1 VWLKM
6 PTAETGPQ
14 SCWPAIARDA
24 IEHAVRYGETAA
36 DCAAP
41 AQHEPEFGGVFVTL
55 HKLGRLRGCMGLL
68 EPQESLTAAVRRA
81 AVCAALQDPR
91 FHPVTLAELP
101 AVEIEVSVM
110 SRPQPL
116 RDLQQL
122 ELGRHGIIVGRGRN
136 RGLFLPQVA
145 TEYGFSR
152 EEFLSRCCSEKAGL
166 PADAWRDPRTEVLIF
181 TTDVFTEVI

>member
-1 VWLKM
+1 M
-6 PTAETGPQ
+6 PIPERTAVLLA
-14 SCWPAIARDA
+14 CDYART

-116 RDLQQL
+116 RPAAARTRQ
-122 ELGRHGIIVGRGRN
+122 HGIIVSRGR

-152 EEFLSRCCSEKAGL
+152 NSFRGCCSNRLAGGCL
-166 PADAWRDPRTEVLIF
+166 ATAYQCSSS
-181 TTDVFTEVI
+181 TDVFAELSFVRHSPRSGKMI